1 MLDGIDIYDIAGA
14 RLIKTIAYDLA
25 ELYMMDIRFLDEER
39 LVSGYSRG
47 TLVITSCSR
56 ATSIDPI
63 MIEGVNMDRQYT
75 IIVIFS
81 RLTNMP
87 YKLYKQLYVPIP
99 RFQKQISD
107 ALFRL

>member
-1 MLDGIDIYDIAGA
+1 MSPSRRIVAVVNMLDGIDIYNIAGA

-56 ATSIDPI
+56 ATLIDPI

-75 IIVIFS
+75 MSSLCF
-81 RLTNMP
+81 
-87 YKLYKQLYVPIP
+87 
-99 RFQKQISD
+99 
-107 ALFRL
+107 